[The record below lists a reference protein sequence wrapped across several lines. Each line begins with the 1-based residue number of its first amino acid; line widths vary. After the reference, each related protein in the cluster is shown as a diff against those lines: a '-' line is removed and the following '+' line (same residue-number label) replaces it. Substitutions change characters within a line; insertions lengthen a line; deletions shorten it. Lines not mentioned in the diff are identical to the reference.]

1 MMILQTSLIN
11 ILLIILAQIWPA
23 KLNVSTKIQH
33 SIFLHLQLIVLLCLV
48 SQKLRFSNLFKT
60 LDINKSSIDIPT
72 CYKLIKLAAKPFT
85 KIDNQSI
92 EAGIVPNILKVS
104 RVTPVY

>member
-1 MMILQTSLIN
+1 MSSVTETQ
-11 ILLIILAQIWPA
+11 
-23 KLNVSTKIQH
+23 V
-33 SIFLHLQLIVLLCLV
+33 
-48 SQKLRFSNLFKT
+48 SNLFKT
-60 LDINKSSIDIPT
+60 LDINKSSIDIST
-72 CYKLIKLAAKPFT
+72 CIKLIKLAAKPLSVPFT